1 MKPHGLLW
9 ALAALVAFTLHLLP
23 RRGDFRR
30 SRTVP
35 PVAWSVPPRGAPD
48 SPARPATYREESL
61 GPGEGI
67 ASVHVA
73 SLAEYTPGRLAA
85 AWYGGSREGARDVA
99 VLVST
104 REGGTASPWS
114 RPTVVV
120 NQASAQRDLDRF
132 VKKVGNP
139 LLFSDGRGR
148 LQLLFVSIA
157 VGGWSGSS
165 LNLTESADGGVTWTP
180 ARRLVLS
187 PFFNVSELVKNPP
200 VPVEGGG
207 WAVPV
212 YQETFGKFPEFLWL
226 DVRDAVAS
234 ATRSR
239 PFGGRTAFQPAL
251 LPLDTRRALLLC
263 RTAGDQTEL
272 FGSRTDD
279 GGLHWSAPEPVGLP
293 NPGSGIAAIRLTG
306 GRLLVAFNDSVS
318 GRDILRLAISDDEGR
333 TWRRGAKVIEEP
345 GEEFSYPFLLQT
357 GDEVIHLA
365 YTWKRRAI
373 RHAEFTPAWLEAS
386 LKEGAP

>member
-1 MKPHGLLW
+1 MKPHRLLW
-9 ALAALVAFTLHLLP
+9 ALAAAGAFALHLLP
-23 RRGDFRR
+23 RGGDFKR
-30 SRTVP
+30 SRTIP
-35 PVAWSVPPRGAPD
+35 PVAWSVPSQGAPD
-48 SPARPATYREESL
+48 SAALPAIYREESL

-73 SLAEYTPGRLAA
+73 SLAEYAPGRLAA

-104 REGGTASPWS
+104 RDGGKASLWS
-114 RPTVVV
+114 RPVVVV
-120 NQASAQRDLDRF
+120 NQASAQRDLNRF

-139 LLFSDGRGR
+139 LLFSDGGGR

-200 VPVEGGG
+200 APVQGGG

-212 YQETFGKFPEFLWL
+212 YQETVGKFPEFLWL
-226 DVRDAVAS
+226 DVPNAMAS

-239 PFGGRTAFQPAL
+239 PFGGRIAFQPAL
-251 LPLDTRRALLLC
+251 LPLDAQRALLLC
-263 RTAGDQTEL
+263 RTAGYQTEL

-279 GGLHWSAPEPVGLP
+279 GGVHWSAPAPVGLP
-293 NPGSGIAAIRLTG
+293 NPGSGIAAIRLFG
-306 GRLLVAFNDSVS
+306 GRLLVAFNDSES
-318 GRDILRLAISDDEGR
+318 ARDVLRLAISDDEGR
-333 TWRRGAKVIEEP
+333 TWRRGATVIEQP

-357 GDEVIHLA
+357 GDGMIHLA

-373 RHAEFTPAWLEAS
+373 RHVEFTPAWLDSS
-386 LKEGAP
+386 LKGDKR